1 MREGGARS
9 PVAEPAD
16 LGDGLRRLVAD
27 NPGPLTLEGTC
38 TYFVGRERVAVLDPG
53 PDEEGRAERLAAVAS
68 KLELE
73 VEAVCLTHAHA
84 DHAGCAAEAAAR
96 WYAPLVAGRETLR
109 RLGASGRA
117 VEDGDEL
124 SLDGG
129 ASRLRA
135 LATPGHS
142 GDHHAWLWLPAR
154 VLFTGDL
161 VLGRG
166 SSLVAHPDGSVGAY
180 LASLVRL
187 ASLRPRRIL
196 PGHGPPVEDPVARL
210 EAYRSHRLERE
221 EQVLEAI
228 RAGAEDPE
236 AIRERVYGDLSETL
250 ARAARL
256 SILAHLRHLAET
268 GHALPRSLRT
278 ALDDGVPDGAVE
290 P

>member
-1 MREGGARS
+1 MRGSEAPS
-9 PVAEPAD
+9 PTAEPVE
-16 LGDGLRRLVAD
+16 LGEGLRLLVAR
-27 NPGPLTLEGTC
+27 NPGPLTLGGTC
-38 TYFVGRERVAVLDPG
+38 TYFVGKKRVAVLDPG
-53 PDEEGRAERLAAVAS
+53 PDHAGRAERLAGVAAA
-68 KLELE
+68 LELE
-73 VEAVCLTHAHA
+73 VAAVCLTHAHA
-84 DHAGCAAEAAAR
+84 DHAGCAAEASAR
-96 WYAPLVAGRETLR
+96 LGSPLVAGRETLR
-109 RLGASGRA
+109 RLGVPGRP

-161 VLGRG
+161 VLGTG
-166 SSLVAHPDGSVGAY
+166 SSLVAHPDGSVEAY

-210 EAYRSHRLERE
+210 EAYRSHRLDRE

-236 AIRERVYGDLSETL
+236 AIRDRVYGELPETL

-256 SILAHLRHLAET
+256 SILAHLRHLT
-268 GHALPRSLRT
+268 QSGHSVPRSLRR
-278 ALDDGVPDGAVE
+278 ALEVAAPDGAAE